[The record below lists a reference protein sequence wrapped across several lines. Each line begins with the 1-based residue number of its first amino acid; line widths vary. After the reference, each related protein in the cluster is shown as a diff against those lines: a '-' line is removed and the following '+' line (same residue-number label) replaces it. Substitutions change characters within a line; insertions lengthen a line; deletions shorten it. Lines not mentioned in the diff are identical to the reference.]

1 VVEYTISIE
10 VMLIKPA
17 IYEHSK
23 HIKGLFRCA
32 FERSKNTF
40 NTQKVYLKKKYLL
53 VKKIESAFKGLKM
66 KLLPKKTFFKKKKT

>member
-17 IYEHSK
+17 IGEHSK
-23 HIKGLFRCA
+23 HIKGLFMCE

-53 VKKIESAFKGLKM
+53 VKKLKA
-66 KLLPKKTFFKKKKT
+66 LLRV